1 MQKFSYSRVPSG
13 FEEEHKGQDA
23 GSKVN
28 GRESGDEISG
38 NVGLYLRPWKA
49 LQVLVGLGL

>member
-1 MQKFSYSRVPSG
+1 MQKFSYKRVPSG
-13 FEEEHKGQDA
+13 FEEERRGQDA

-28 GRESGDEISG
+28 SRESGDEISG
-38 NVGLYLRPWKA
+38 NEGLYVRPWKA